1 MKFRNSKLLV
11 LIALLTACVVSF
23 AQMVSGDLTGT
34 VFDPTGAAV
43 PGAAVLVRNDATG
56 VEINTKSGATGDYR
70 VSNLPFGTYTI
81 TVTASGFGRAQL
93 KGIEVQLNK
102 VATANV
108 KLEVGKSAESVEVV
122 AAAATL
128 DTTTSQV
135 QTSFETKQLMDLPN
149 TSSGNG
155 VLNLSLLNA
164 GVSTSGATGAGTGPS
179 VGGQRPRNNNFTIEG
194 IDNNSDSVTGP
205 VVSLPNDAVGELTVL
220 QNQFSADFGHSSG
233 GQFNTV
239 VRSGTN
245 EIHGTVYEYLSN
257 RNLNAA
263 DNLNAVDGNPLHP
276 RYDDNRFGGQVGGPI
291 KRNKLFYFFNYEYE
305 PTGYAGSAGLLFAP
319 TAAGWSALSAT
330 PGINTTNLSVL
341 KQYLGTAATAAAPAS
356 TPAGY
361 YPVISPGVNQSYT
374 TGGNGLAPGTAGTF
388 QVPVGQVSFTAP
400 AYTNNERAVAAIDAN
415 FSEKDSLRGRFI
427 LNRSGSID
435 TAASL
440 PVFYTT
446 TPADGY
452 IFTLSEFHTFSPN
465 LTNEFRAGFNRNF
478 SNDPAGNFK
487 FPGLDMFPNI
497 NVFDLGAQLG
507 PDPNAPQFGYQTT
520 YELSDSVS
528 WTKGVHTFKFGYDG
542 EKLISPQSFT
552 QRARGDYEWSFLSDY
567 LFDYTPDSLAER
579 TLGNVIYYGDR
590 ITHALYANDNWKIS
604 RNLTANLGVR
614 WEYQTLP
621 YTERLQTLNAAS
633 SVPGLITFGEPSAQK
648 KNFMPRIGL
657 AYSPGE
663 SGRTSIRA
671 GFGTNYDVLYDN
683 LGLLSLPP
691 QDTITVDEGGQN
703 GTNFLKNGGILPN
716 ASASGLSVADARAGT
731 SGYVPD
737 QKRPKSIQWTLGVQ
751 HVFHNDYTLESRY
764 MGTRGTNLTV
774 QDRLNIQDV
783 VNPSNELPLYFSA
796 PSQATLNGLTNTL
809 GALSSALS
817 AGGNIIPAYLNNG
830 FTSNI
835 VGFMPYGN
843 SNYQGW
849 ANQLTRRFT
858 NGLQFIASYTWSHN
872 IDNSTADVFS
882 TYTTPR
888 RPENFQDINGDK
900 SDSALDHRQRFS
912 YQVIYDVP
920 FLKHSTSWF
929 MRNIVGDWEIA
940 PVYQYQ
946 VGTWVTVQSGIDS
959 NMNGDSAGDR
969 TMINPAGT
977 ANVGSGATALTNSA
991 GQTVAYLANN
1001 PDARYVVAPKGV
1013 LPDAGRNTM
1022 QVNPI
1027 DDVDLT
1033 VAKYFGV
1040 GKEDRFKLRLEG
1052 RFFNV
1057 LNHPQYVAGNI
1068 SDVGSVGF
1076 TGTAVHNSLIPSTSL
1091 FGDWSQV
1098 FSSNPRSIQVS
1109 LKLTF

>member
-1 MKFRNSKLLV
+1 MNFRNSKLLV
-11 LIALLTACVVSF
+11 LIALLTACVMSF
-23 AQMVSGDLTGT
+23 AQVVSGDLTGT
-34 VFDPTGAAV
+34 IFDPTGAAV
-43 PGAAVLVRNDATG
+43 PGASVLVRNDATG
-56 VEINTKSGATGDYR
+56 VEVNAKSGATGDYR

-93 KGIEVQLNK
+93 KSIEVQLNK
-102 VATANV
+102 TATANV

-128 DTTTSQV
+128 DTSTSQV

-155 VLNLSLLNA
+155 VLNLSLLNS
-164 GVSTSGATGAGTGPS
+164 GVSTGGASGVGTGPS

-194 IDNNSDSVTGP
+194 IDNNSGSVTGP
-205 VVSLPNDAVGELTVL
+205 LVSLPNDSVGELTVL

-245 EIHGTVYEYLSN
+245 GIHGTAYEYLSN
-257 RNLNAA
+257 RDLNAA
-263 DNLNAVDGNPLHP
+263 DNLNMVDGNPLHP

-291 KRNKLFYFFNYEYE
+291 KKNKLFYFFNYEYE
-305 PTGYAGSAGLLFAP
+305 PVGYAGSAGLLYAP
-319 TAAGWSALSAT
+319 TADGWTTLSAT
-330 PGINTTNLSVL
+330 PGISSTNLNVL
-341 KQYLGTAATAAAPAS
+341 KKYLGTAPTAAPAAS
-356 TPAGY
+356 TPNGY

-374 TGGNGLAPGTAGTF
+374 TGGNGLAPGSPGTF
-388 QVPVGQVSFTAP
+388 QIPIGQVSFTAP
-400 AYTNNERAVAAIDAN
+400 AYTNNERAVVAIDAD

-446 TPADGY
+446 TPSAGY
-452 IFTLSEFHTFSPN
+452 ITTLSEFHTFSPN
-465 LTNEFRAGFNRNF
+465 LTNEFRAGFNRSY

-507 PDPNAPQFGYQTT
+507 PDPNAPQFGYQNT
-520 YELSDSVS
+520 YELSDNLT
-528 WTKGVHTFKFGYDG
+528 WTKGTHTFKFGYDG
-542 EKLISPQSFT
+542 EKMISPQSFT

-579 TLGNVIYYGDR
+579 TLGNVTYYGDR
-590 ITHALYANDNWKIS
+590 ITHGLYANDNWKIS
-604 RNLTANLGVR
+604 RNLTANLGLR

-621 YTERLQTLNAAS
+621 YTERLQTINAVS
-633 SVPGLITFGEPSAQK
+633 DVPGLIDFGNPATQK

-663 SGRTSIRA
+663 SGRTSIRM

-683 LGLLSLPP
+683 LGLLTLPP
-691 QDTITVDEGGQN
+691 QDTITVDQGGQN
-703 GTNFLKNGGILPN
+703 GTNFLKNGGIPPN
-716 ASASGLSVADARAGT
+716 ASATGLTPAQARADTG
-731 SGYVPD
+731 GYVPD
-737 QKRPKSIQWTLGVQ
+737 QKRPKSIQWTAGVQ

-764 MGTRGTNLTV
+764 MGTRGANLDV
-774 QDRLNIQDV
+774 QDRIDIQDV
-783 VNPSNELPLYFSA
+783 VTPQNQLPLYFTA
-796 PSQATLNGLTNTL
+796 PSQTTLNGLTNK
-809 GALSSALS
+809 LSSLQTILS
-817 AGGNIIPAYLNNG
+817 NGGNIIPAYLNAG
-830 FTSNI
+830 FHSNI
-835 VGFMPYGN
+835 VGYMPYGRSLYN
-843 SNYQGW
+843 GW

-858 NGLQFIASYTWSHN
+858 NGLQFIAAYTYSHN
-872 IDNSTADVFS
+872 IDDSTADVFT

-888 RPENFQDINGDK
+888 RPENFQDLRNDK
-900 SDSALDHRQRFS
+900 SNSALDHRQRFT
-912 YQVIYDVP
+912 YQVIYDLP
-920 FLKHSTSWF
+920 FLKHNTNWF
-929 MRNIVGDWEIA
+929 MRNIAGNWEFA
-940 PVYQYQ
+940 PVYTYQ
-946 VGTWVTVQSGIDS
+946 SGNWVTVQSGIDS

-969 TMINPAGT
+969 TMVNPAGQ
-977 ANVGSGATALTNSA
+977 ANVGSGVTALTNSN
-991 GQTVAYLANN
+991 GDTVAYVANN
-1001 PDARYVVAPKGV
+1001 PNARYVVAPKGV
-1013 LPDAGRNTM
+1013 LPDGGRNTM
-1022 QVNPI
+1022 QVNPT
-1027 DDVDLT
+1027 DDVDMT

-1052 RFFNV
+1052 RFFNI
-1057 LNHPQYVAGNI
+1057 LNHPQYIAGNI
-1068 SDVGSVGF
+1068 SDVGATGF
-1076 TGTAVHNSLIPSTSL
+1076 TATAVHNALIGSNAL
-1091 FGDWSQV
+1091 FGQWNQV